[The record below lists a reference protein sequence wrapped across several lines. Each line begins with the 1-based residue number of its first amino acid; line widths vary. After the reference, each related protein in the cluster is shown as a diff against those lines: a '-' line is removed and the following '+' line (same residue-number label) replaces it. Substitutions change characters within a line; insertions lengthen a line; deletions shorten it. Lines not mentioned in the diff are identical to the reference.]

1 MPSFVSSIEIAWH
14 QCKLPVWHY
23 TLPACRSPYSSHT
36 HRTHTPRWTHQSLS
50 ICQQMTCIDAG
61 DESLKE
67 FGVQCGC
74 VRCFR
79 GVWQRGCLKVC
90 NTWRALHDA
99 DVPMSQLF
107 RQTPL
112 TRLPPSL
119 MAWLMKQSSMGKS
132 KREGQVEV
140 ALEVKRYYV

>member
-1 MPSFVSSIEIAWH
+1 MSPYPFKAGNCRRSCR
-14 QCKLPVWHY
+14 QLKLLGISASCQFDI
-23 TLPACRSPYSSHT
+23 TRCLPAAPHIHHT
-36 HRTHTPRWTHQSLS
+36 HTAHTPRWTHQSLS

-112 TRLPPSL
+112 TRLPPALWHGLWNSL
-119 MAWLMKQSSMGKS
+119 RWVNPRG
-132 KREGQVEV
+132 RD
-140 ALEVKRYYV
+140 R